1 MGSPDP
7 EIAENIVP
15 QTSAKIYVSSL
26 RLNQFRNYQN
36 ASLELDQRHVVLC
49 GENGAGKTNLL
60 EAISFLSPGRG
71 MRRATY
77 NDVAFVGGDGS
88 WAVNAEIVG
97 LEDQSMIGTGLILG
111 PTGVESHRRIR
122 INQTQVKS
130 ADELLDQCRVV
141 WLTPGMDGLF
151 AGSTSD
157 RRRFLD
163 RLVLAIDPAHGK
175 RVSNY
180 EKAMRARNR
189 LLEDYSADPVWLD
202 GIEGQLAEY
211 GAAIATART
220 ELVELLSSMI
230 ESGIKHQTPFPNA
243 IIELDGVLEAEVGY
257 GSALDLED
265 RYRDMLRSGRALDKA
280 AGRTL
285 IGPHRTDL
293 LVTHGPKNMAAKLCS
308 TGEQKALL
316 VGIVLAHAIL
326 VEEICELSPILL
338 LDEVAAHLDAK
349 RRAALFDLL
358 DSFGCQAWM
367 TGTDIEMFSALEG
380 RAQFLHVADGGVSQ
394 INLNQDSP
402 LDQRTT

>member
-7 EIAENIVP
+7 GFANNIVP
-15 QTSAKIYVSSL
+15 QTSTKIYVSTL
-26 RLNQFRNYQN
+26 RLNQFRNYQKI
-36 ASLELDQRHVVLC
+36 SLELDQRHVVLC

-77 NDVAFVGGDGS
+77 GDVAYVDGDGS
-88 WAVNAEIVG
+88 WTVNAELAG
-97 LEDQSMIGTGLILG
+97 LADQSMIGTGLILG
-111 PTGVESHRRIR
+111 PAGVESHRRIR

-130 ADELLDQCRVV
+130 ADELLELCRIV

-151 AGSTSD
+151 VGSTSD

-180 EKAMRARNR
+180 EKAMRSRNR

-243 IIELDGVLEAEVGY
+243 IIELDGVLESEVGY

-265 RYRDMLRSGRALDKA
+265 RYRDMLRCGRALDKS

-349 RRAALFDLL
+349 RRGALFDLL

-367 TGTDIEMFSALEG
+367 TGTDIEMFAILKD
-380 RAQFLHVADGGVSQ
+380 RAQFIHVTDGGVSWT
-394 INLNQDSP
+394 SP
-402 LDQRTT
+402 RLDKSLG

>member
-1 MGSPDP
+1 MDCLPAP
-7 EIAENIVP
+7 
-15 QTSAKIYVSSL
+15 L
-26 RLNQFRNYQN
+26 
-36 ASLELDQRHVVLC
+36 
-49 GENGAGKTNLL
+49 
-60 EAISFLSPGRG
+60 
-71 MRRATY
+71 
-77 NDVAFVGGDGS
+77 
-88 WAVNAEIVG
+88 
-97 LEDQSMIGTGLILG
+97 
-111 PTGVESHRRIR
+111 PTGADFWIDWSLPLIR
-122 INQTQVKS
+122 LMANVYQTTKKPC
-130 ADELLDQCRVV
+130 A
-141 WLTPGMDGLF
+141 PI
-151 AGSTSD
+151 AG
-157 RRRFLD
+157 
-163 RLVLAIDPAHGK
+163 AQ
-175 RVSNY
+175 
-180 EKAMRARNR
+180 

-230 ESGIKHQTPFPNA
+230 ESGIKHQTPFPDA
-243 IIELDGVLEAEVGY
+243 IIELDGVLESEVGY

-265 RYRDMLRSGRALDKA
+265 RYRDMLRSGRTLDRT

-293 LVTHGPKNMAAKLCS
+293 LVTHGPKNMIAKQCS

-367 TGTDIEMFSALEG
+367 TGTDTEMFSALQD
-380 RAQFLHVADGGVSQ
+380 RAQFFHVADGGVSQ
-394 INLNQDSP
+394 INQDIP
-402 LDQRTT
+402 LDQPTA

>member
-1 MGSPDP
+1 MTNAANKVF
-7 EIAENIVP
+7 IA
-15 QTSAKIYVSSL
+15 AL
-26 RLNQFRNYQN
+26 RLNKFRNYPSI
-36 ASLELDQRHVVLC
+36 SLEFDQKHVVLC

-77 NDVAFVGGDGS
+77 SDVAIVNGDGS
-88 WAVNAEIVG
+88 WAVNAELTG
-97 LEDQSMIGTGLILG
+97 PESTTNIGTGLITG
-111 PTGVESHRRIR
+111 PTGIENHRRIR
-122 INQTQVKS
+122 INHTQVKS
-130 ADELLDQCRVV
+130 ADELLEFCRVV

-151 AGSTSD
+151 TGSTSE

-163 RLVLAIDPAHGK
+163 RMVLAIDPTHGR

-180 EKAMRARNR
+180 EKAMRSRNR
-189 LLEDYSADPVWLD
+189 LLEDVSADPVWLD

-220 ELVELLSSMI
+220 ELAELLSGVI
-230 ESGIKHQTPFPNA
+230 ERGIKGQTPFPDA
-243 IIELDGVLEAEVGY
+243 YIELDGVLESEVGY
-257 GSALDLED
+257 GSALELED
-265 RYRDMLRSGRALDKA
+265 RYRDMLKSGRALDRT

-293 LVTHGPKNMAAKLCS
+293 KVKHGPKNMAAKLCS

-326 VEEICELSPILL
+326 VEEMSDLPPILL
-338 LDEVAAHLDAK
+338 LDEVAAHLDIK
-349 RRAALFDLL
+349 RRVALFDLL

-367 TGTDIEMFSALEG
+367 TGTDFEMFSNLGE
-380 RAQFLHVADGGVSQ
+380 RAQFIQVTDGNASQ
-394 INLNQDSP
+394 FKPI
-402 LDQRTT
+402 